1 MTHTNGSSGYI
12 PDDAAYDQ
20 VSYEIITTR
29 VKRGCAE
36 DGIVNGFRQMMASA
50 LSQ

>member
-1 MTHTNGSSGYI
+1 
-12 PDDAAYDQ
+12 

-36 DGIVNGFRQMMASA
+36 DGIVNGVREMMAGV
-50 LSQ
+50 LSR